1 MSYLDFF
8 GLKEDPF
15 KITPDPSFFYESLTH
30 RTARNLL
37 KYVVENGEGFCVII
51 GEPGTGKTT
60 ILRKFL
66 SELPENYI
74 SALIL
79 NPNLAPDEFL
89 KTLLDEFMLPYDKD
103 ISKNE
108 ILKILKIFL
117 LKNISKG
124 IKTLIIIDEA
134 QLMPVETLEELRLLS
149 NLETE
154 KEKLIQIIL
163 VGQPE
168 LEEKLKLPKLKQL
181 NDRITNKMFLERLS
195 PKEVEKYINHRLQL
209 AGGEKIKINP
219 KVYKLAY
226 KHSKGIP
233 RLINVIMSKA
243 LMIAFLDSSLGIK
256 PIHINSAVKSLSDE
270 ELESDVGF
278 YDYLLI
284 FILSLGIIM
293 ALVYILF
300 QTGGFKIWIDLIWQ
314 R

>member
-15 KITPDPSFFYESLTH
+15 KITPDPSFFYESLSH
-30 RTARNLL
+30 RTAKNLL

-74 SALIL
+74 FALIL
-79 NPNLAPDEFL
+79 NPNLAPEEFL

-108 ILKILKIFL
+108 ILKILKAFL

-168 LEEKLKLPKLKQL
+168 LEEKLKLPELKQL
-181 NDRITNKMFLERLS
+181 NDRIINKMFLERLS
-195 PKEVEKYINHRLQL
+195 LKEVEKYISHRLRM
-209 AGGEKIKINP
+209 AGGEKIKIDP
-219 KVYKLAY
+219 KVYELVY
-226 KHSKGIP
+226 NHSKGIP

-243 LMIAFLDSSLGIK
+243 LMIAFLDNSLEIK
-256 PIHINSAVKSLSDE
+256 PIHINSAAKSLSDE
-270 ELESDVGF
+270 ESDVSF
-278 YDYLLI
+278 YHYLLI
-284 FILSLGIIM
+284 FILFLGIII

-300 QTGGFKIWIDLIWQ
+300 QTGGIKV
-314 R
+314 

>member
-30 RTARNLL
+30 RTAKSLL

-79 NPNLAPDEFL
+79 NPNLAPEEFL
-89 KTLLDEFMLPYDKD
+89 KTLLDEFMLPYDKN

-117 LKNISKG
+117 LKNVSKG

-181 NDRITNKMFLERLS
+181 NDRITNKMFLERLNQ
-195 PKEVEKYINHRLQL
+195 KEIEKYINHRLLL
-209 AGGEKIKINP
+209 AGGEKIKIDP
-219 KVYKLAY
+219 KVYELVY
-226 KHSKGIP
+226 NHSKGIP

-243 LMIAFLDSSLGIK
+243 LMIAFLDNSLEIK
-256 PIHINSAVKSLSDE
+256 PIHINSAVKSLSNE
-270 ELESDVGF
+270 KLESNVNL
-278 YDYLLI
+278 YHYLLI
-284 FILSLGIIM
+284 FAIFLGIIIV
-293 ALVYILF
+293 LVYILF
-300 QTGGFKIWIDLIWQ
+300 QIGGIKG
-314 R
+314 

>member
-30 RTARNLL
+30 RTAKNLL

-74 SALIL
+74 FALIL
-79 NPNLAPDEFL
+79 NPNLAPEEFL

-117 LKNISKG
+117 LKNVSKG

-168 LEEKLKLPKLKQL
+168 LEEKLKLPELKQL

-195 PKEVEKYINHRLQL
+195 PKEVEKYINHRLRL
-209 AGGEKIKINP
+209 AGGEKIKIDP
-219 KVYKLAY
+219 EVYELVY
-226 KHSKGIP
+226 NHSKGIP

-243 LMIAFLDSSLGIK
+243 LMIAFLDSSLEIK
-256 PIHINSAVKSLSDE
+256 SIHINSAAKSLSNE
-270 ELESDVGF
+270 ELESDVSF
-278 YDYLLI
+278 YHYLLI
-284 FILSLGIIM
+284 FILSLGIII
-293 ALVYILF
+293 ALVYILSL
-300 QTGGFKIWIDLIWQ
+300 GWENSGFYRI
-314 R
+314 

>member
-30 RTARNLL
+30 RTAKNLL

-79 NPNLAPDEFL
+79 NPNLAPEEFL
-89 KTLLDEFMLPYDKD
+89 KTLLDEFMLPYDKN

-117 LKNISKG
+117 LKNVSKG

-181 NDRITNKMFLERLS
+181 NDRITNKMFLERLNQ
-195 PKEVEKYINHRLQL
+195 KEVEKYINHRLRL
-209 AGGEKIKINP
+209 AGGEKIKIDP
-219 KVYKLAY
+219 KVYELVY
-226 KHSKGIP
+226 NHSKGIP

-243 LMIAFLDSSLGIK
+243 LMIAFLGSSLEIK

-270 ELESDVGF
+270 ELESDVSF
-278 YDYLLI
+278 YHYLLI
-284 FILSLGIIM
+284 FVLFLGIII

-300 QTGGFKIWIDLIWQ
+300 QTGGFKI
-314 R
+314 